1 MQTIVGI
8 DVGTTKICT
17 LVGEVDDRGD
27 LKVVGVGVS
36 PSRGMRK
43 GVVIDV
49 QQTAQAVA
57 ESVEKAERTS
67 GYKITRA
74 HVSIAG
80 EHISST
86 NSTGVVAISGD
97 EGIAA
102 EDVDRALDSARAVS
116 IPHGREII
124 HIIPRGFTVDGQDGV
139 RSPLG
144 MHAFRLE
151 VEAHIVT
158 AALTALLNLN
168 KCVESVG
175 VQVDEMVLNSVAS
188 GEAVL
193 TETEKEMGVIM
204 ADIGGGTTD
213 LAIYIEG
220 MIWHTKVLPVGGNHV
235 TNDVAIGLRLP
246 FNTAEKVK
254 IERGHARAADVD
266 TSTTFDLQPL
276 ADGGVVRIARHDLAQ
291 VIEARMEEIFSL
303 ILQEAKRSG
312 YDGLLSA
319 GLVLCGGAAQLPGL
333 AALAQDVLDMP
344 VRVASPRDLQGLVDA
359 LHNPAF
365 ATSVG
370 LLRWGL
376 QEHAP
381 LKPQRRQGGEWGRR
395 IKSFIRALLPDST
408 E

>member
-8 DVGTTKICT
+8 DVGTTKVCT
-17 LVGEVDDRGD
+17 LVGEVDNQGD
-27 LKVVGVGVS
+27 LHVVGVGVA
-36 PSRGMRK
+36 PSQGMRK
-43 GVVIDV
+43 GIVIDV
-49 QQTAQAVA
+49 QQAVEA
-57 ESVEKAERTS
+57 IGESVQKAERTS

-74 HVSIAG
+74 NVSLAG
-80 EHISST
+80 EHIQST
-86 NSTGVVAISGD
+86 NSVGVVAVGRD
-97 EGIAA
+97 EGITA

-139 RSPLG
+139 RNPLG

-158 AALTALLNLN
+158 ASLTSLLNLN
-168 KCVESVG
+168 KCVEEVG
-175 VQVDEMVLNSVAS
+175 VVVDELVLNSIAS

-193 TETEKEMGVIM
+193 TETEKEMGVVL

-246 FNTAEKVK
+246 FNVAEKVK
-254 IERGHARAADVD
+254 IERGHARSGDVD
-266 TSTTFDLQPL
+266 LSSTFDLQSFG
-276 ADGGVVRIARHDLAQ
+276 DGGTVRIARHDLTQ
-291 VIEARMEEIFSL
+291 VIEARMEEIFGL
-303 ILQEAKRSG
+303 IMREAKRSG

-319 GLVLCGGAAQLPGL
+319 GLVMCGGASQLPGSRP
-333 AALAQDVLDMP
+333 LAQDVLDMP
-344 VRVASPRDLQGLVDA
+344 VRVAQPRDLRGLVDA
-359 LHNPAF
+359 LHSPAF
-365 ATSVG
+365 ATGVG
-370 LLRWGL
+370 LLRWGT
-376 QEHAP
+376 QEHASLRP
-381 LKPQRRQGGEWGRR
+381 NRSGGEWGRR
-395 IKSFIRALLPDST
+395 IKGFLRALFPDSS

>member
-17 LVGEVDDRGD
+17 LVGEINGQGD
-27 LKVVGVGVS
+27 LQIVGVGVA

-43 GVVIDV
+43 GVVVDV
-49 QQTAQAVA
+49 QQATDAVL
-57 ESVEKAERTS
+57 ESISKAERTS

-74 HVSIAG
+74 HVSLAG
-80 EHISST
+80 EHVSST
-86 NSTGVVAISGD
+86 NSMGVVAVGGD
-97 EGIAA
+97 QGILA

-139 RSPLG
+139 RNPIG

-158 AALTALLNLN
+158 ASLTSLLNLS
-168 KCVESVG
+168 KCVEGAG
-175 VQVDEMVLNSVAS
+175 VQVDELVLNSISSAES
-188 GEAVL
+188 VL
-193 TETEKEMGVIM
+193 TETEKEMGVIV

-246 FNTAEKVK
+246 FNVAEKVK
-254 IERGHARAADVD
+254 IDRGHARAKDVD
-266 TSTTFDLQPL
+266 HSATFDLQPFEG
-276 ADGGVVRIARHDLAQ
+276 APMVRIGRHDLAR
-291 VIEARMEEIFSL
+291 VIEARMAEIFGL
-303 ILQEAKRSG
+303 VLQEAKRSG

-319 GLVLCGGAAQLPGL
+319 GLVMCGGAAQLPGL
-333 AALAQDVLDMP
+333 TALAQDVLDIP
-344 VRVASPRDLQGLVDA
+344 VRIGQPQNLRGLVDA
-359 LHNPAF
+359 LHSPAY

-370 LLRWGL
+370 LLRWGT

-381 LKPQRRQGGEWGRR
+381 LKSRRNSGEWGRR
-395 IKSFIRALLPDST
+395 IKGFIRALFPDST

>member
-8 DVGTTKICT
+8 DVGTTKVCT
-17 LVGEVDDRGD
+17 LVGEMDNQGD
-27 LKVVGVGVS
+27 LHVVGVGVS
-36 PSRGMRK
+36 PAKGMRK
-43 GVVIDV
+43 GIVVDV
-49 QQTAQAVA
+49 QQASEAIR

-74 HVSIAG
+74 NISLAG
-80 EHISST
+80 EHIQST
-86 NSTGVVAISGD
+86 NSVGVVAVGRD
-97 EGIAA
+97 EGITG

-139 RSPLG
+139 RNPLG

-158 AALTALLNLN
+158 ASLTALLNLS
-168 KCVESVG
+168 KCVEEVG
-175 VQVDEMVLNSVAS
+175 VDVDELVLNSVAS

-193 TETEKEMGVIM
+193 TETEKEMGVIL

-213 LAIYIEG
+213 LAVYIEG
-220 MIWHTKVLPVGGNHV
+220 MIWHTKVLPVGGHHV

-246 FNTAEKVK
+246 FNVAEKVK
-254 IERGHARAADVD
+254 IERGHARSSDVD
-266 TSTTFDLQPL
+266 LSSTFDLQSL
-276 ADGGVVRIARHDLAQ
+276 GDAGAVRIARHDLTQ
-291 VIEARMEEIFSL
+291 VIEARMDEILSL
-303 ILQEAKRSG
+303 ILREVKRSG

-319 GLVLCGGAAQLPGL
+319 GLVLCGGASQLPGL
-333 AALAQDVLDMP
+333 RGLAQDVLDIP
-344 VRVASPRDLQGLVDA
+344 VRVAQPLDLRGLVDA

-370 LLRWGL
+370 LLRWGT
-376 QEHAP
+376 QEHASI
-381 LKPQRRQGGEWGRR
+381 KPHRNGGEWGRR
-395 IKSFIRALLPDST
+395 IKSFIRALFPDSP

>member
-17 LVGEVDDRGD
+17 LVGEMNGQGD
-27 LKVVGVGVS
+27 LQIVGVGVA

-43 GVVIDV
+43 GVVVDV
-49 QQTAQAVA
+49 QQATDAVL
-57 ESVEKAERTS
+57 ESVSKAERTS

-74 HVSIAG
+74 HVSLAG
-80 EHISST
+80 EHVSST
-86 NSTGVVAISGD
+86 NSMGVVAVGGD
-97 EGIAA
+97 QGILA

-139 RSPLG
+139 RNPIG

-158 AALTALLNLN
+158 ASLTSLLNLS
-168 KCVESVG
+168 KCVEGAG
-175 VQVDEMVLNSVAS
+175 VQVDELVLNSISSAES
-188 GEAVL
+188 VL
-193 TETEKEMGVIM
+193 TETEKEMGVIV

-235 TNDVAIGLRLP
+235 SNDVAIGLRLP
-246 FNTAEKVK
+246 FNVAEKAK
-254 IERGHARAADVD
+254 IERGHARSKDVD
-266 TSTTFDLQPL
+266 HTATFDLQPFE
-276 ADGGVVRIARHDLAQ
+276 GSPVVRIARHDLTR
-291 VIEARMEEIFSL
+291 VIEARMAEIFGL
-303 ILQEAKRSG
+303 VLQEAKRSG

-319 GLVLCGGAAQLPGL
+319 GLVVCGGAAQLPGL
-333 AALAQDVLDMP
+333 TALAQDVLDIP
-344 VRVASPRDLQGLVDA
+344 VRVGQPQNLRGLVDA
-359 LHNPAF
+359 LHSPAY

-370 LLRWGL
+370 LLRWGT

-381 LKPQRRQGGEWGRR
+381 LKSRRSSGEWGRR
-395 IKSFIRALLPDST
+395 IKGFIRALFPDST

>member
-17 LVGEVDDRGD
+17 LVGEMNGQGD
-27 LKVVGVGVS
+27 LQIVGVGVA

-43 GVVIDV
+43 GVVVDV
-49 QQTAQAVA
+49 QQATDAVL
-57 ESVEKAERTS
+57 ESVSKAERTS

-74 HVSIAG
+74 HVSLAG
-80 EHISST
+80 EHVSST
-86 NSTGVVAISGD
+86 NSMGVVAVGGD
-97 EGIAA
+97 QGILA

-139 RSPLG
+139 RNPIG

-158 AALTALLNLN
+158 ASLTSLLNLS
-168 KCVESVG
+168 KCVESAG
-175 VQVDEMVLNSVAS
+175 VQVDELVLNSISSAES
-188 GEAVL
+188 VL
-193 TETEKEMGVIM
+193 TETEKEMGVIV

-235 TNDVAIGLRLP
+235 SNDVAIGLRLP
-246 FNTAEKVK
+246 FNVAEKVK
-254 IERGHARAADVD
+254 IERGHARAKDVD
-266 TSTTFDLQPL
+266 HTATFDLQPF
-276 ADGGVVRIARHDLAQ
+276 DGAPAVRIARHDLTR
-291 VIEARMEEIFSL
+291 VIEARMAEIFGL
-303 ILQEAKRSG
+303 VLQEAKRSG

-319 GLVLCGGAAQLPGL
+319 GLVVCGGAAQLPGL
-333 AALAQDVLDMP
+333 TALAQDVLDIP
-344 VRVASPRDLQGLVDA
+344 VRVGQPQNLRGLVDA
-359 LHNPAF
+359 LHNPAY

-370 LLRWGL
+370 LLRWGT

-381 LKPQRRQGGEWGRR
+381 LKSRRSSGEWGRR
-395 IKSFIRALLPDST
+395 IKGFIRALFPDST

>member
-8 DVGTTKICT
+8 DVGTTKVCT
-17 LVGEVDDRGD
+17 LVGELSDNGG
-27 LKVVGVGVS
+27 LNVVGVGIS
-36 PSRGMRK
+36 PSKGMRK
-43 GVVIDV
+43 GIVVDV
-49 QQTAQAVA
+49 QQAADAIA
-57 ESVEKAERTS
+57 ESVQKAERTS

-74 HVSIAG
+74 NVSLAG
-80 EHISST
+80 EHIEST
-86 NSTGVVAISGD
+86 NSVGVVAVGRE
-97 EGIAA
+97 EGITA

-139 RSPLG
+139 RNPLG

-158 AALTALLNLN
+158 ASLTALLNLN
-168 KCVESVG
+168 KCVQGVG
-175 VQVDEMVLNSVAS
+175 VEVDEMVLNSVSS

-193 TETEKEMGVIM
+193 TETEKEMGVIL

-246 FNTAEKVK
+246 FNIAEKVK
-254 IERGHARAADVD
+254 IERGHAHSADVD
-266 TSTTFDLQPL
+266 TNSTFDLQSFNE
-276 ADGGVVRIARHDLAQ
+276 GGAVRIARHDLTQ
-291 VIEARMEEIFSL
+291 VIEARMEEIFGL

-319 GLVLCGGAAQLPGL
+319 GLVLCGGASQLPGL
-333 AALAQDVLDMP
+333 RALAQDVMDVP
-344 VRVASPRDLQGLVDA
+344 VRVAQPQNLQGLVDA

-370 LLRWGL
+370 LLRWGM
-376 QEHAP
+376 QEHASI
-381 LKPQRRQGGEWGRR
+381 KPRRGGGEWGRR
-395 IKSFIRALLPDST
+395 IKSFIRALFPDSP

>member
-17 LVGEVDDRGD
+17 LVGEINGQGD
-27 LKVVGVGVS
+27 VQIVGVGVA

-43 GVVIDV
+43 GVVVDV
-49 QQTAQAVA
+49 QQATTAVL
-57 ESVEKAERTS
+57 ESVSKAERTS

-74 HVSIAG
+74 HVSLAG
-80 EHISST
+80 EHVSST
-86 NSTGVVAISGD
+86 NSMGVVAVGGDQGIS
-97 EGIAA
+97 A

-139 RSPLG
+139 RNPIG

-158 AALTALLNLN
+158 ASLTSLLNLS
-168 KCVESVG
+168 KCVEGAG
-175 VQVDEMVLNSVAS
+175 VQVDELVLNSISSAES
-188 GEAVL
+188 VL
-193 TETEKEMGVIM
+193 TETEKEMGVIV
-204 ADIGGGTTD
+204 ADIGGGTAD

-246 FNTAEKVK
+246 FNVAEKLK
-254 IERGHARAADVD
+254 IERGHARAKDVEH
-266 TSTTFDLQPL
+266 TATFDVQPF
-276 ADGGVVRIARHDLAQ
+276 DGSPMVRIGRHDLAR
-291 VIEARMEEIFSL
+291 VIEARMAEIFGL
-303 ILQEAKRSG
+303 VLQEAKRSG

-319 GLVLCGGAAQLPGL
+319 GLVMCGGAAQLPGL
-333 AALAQDVLDMP
+333 ATLAQDVLDIP
-344 VRVASPRDLQGLVDA
+344 VRVGQPQNLRGLVDA
-359 LHNPAF
+359 LHSPAY

-370 LLRWGL
+370 LLRWGT

-381 LKPQRRQGGEWGRR
+381 LKSRRTSGEWGRR
-395 IKSFIRALLPDST
+395 IKGFIRALFPDST

>member
-17 LVGEVDDRGD
+17 LVGEINGQGD
-27 LKVVGVGVS
+27 VQIVGVGVA

-43 GVVIDV
+43 GVVVDV
-49 QQTAQAVA
+49 QQATTAVL
-57 ESVEKAERTS
+57 ESVSKAERTS

-74 HVSIAG
+74 HVSLAG
-80 EHISST
+80 EHVSST
-86 NSTGVVAISGD
+86 NSMGVVAVGGDQGIS
-97 EGIAA
+97 A

-139 RSPLG
+139 RNPIG

-158 AALTALLNLN
+158 ASLTSLLNLS
-168 KCVESVG
+168 KCVEGAG
-175 VQVDEMVLNSVAS
+175 VQVDELVLNAISSAES
-188 GEAVL
+188 VL
-193 TETEKEMGVIM
+193 TETEKEMGVIV

-246 FNTAEKVK
+246 FNVAEQVK
-254 IERGHARAADVD
+254 IERGHARAKDVD
-266 TSTTFDLQPL
+266 HTATFDLQPF
-276 ADGGVVRIARHDLAQ
+276 DGSSMVRIGRHDLTR
-291 VIEARMEEIFSL
+291 VIEARMAEIFGL
-303 ILQEAKRSG
+303 VLQEAKRSG

-319 GLVLCGGAAQLPGL
+319 GLVMCGGAAQLPGL
-333 AALAQDVLDMP
+333 TTLAQDVLDIP
-344 VRVASPRDLQGLVDA
+344 VRVGQPQNLRGLVDA
-359 LHNPAF
+359 LHSPAY

-370 LLRWGL
+370 LLRWGT

-381 LKPQRRQGGEWGRR
+381 LKSRRNSGEWGRR
-395 IKSFIRALLPDST
+395 IKGFIRALFPDST
-408 E
+408 D

>member
-8 DVGTTKICT
+8 DVGTTKVCT
-17 LVGEVDDRGD
+17 LVGESGESGEPQI
-27 LKVVGVGVS
+27 VGVGVA
-36 PSRGMRK
+36 PSKGMRK
-43 GVVIDV
+43 GIVVDV
-49 QQTAQAVA
+49 QQATEAIA

-74 HVSIAG
+74 HISIAG
-80 EHISST
+80 EHITST
-86 NSTGVVAISGD
+86 NSVGVVAVGG
-97 EGIAA
+97 EQGITAD
-102 EDVDRALDSARAVS
+102 DVDRALDSARAVS

-151 VEAHIVT
+151 VEAHIIT
-158 AALTALLNLN
+158 ASLAALLNVT
-168 KCVESVG
+168 KCVEGVG
-175 VQVDEMVLNSVAS
+175 VQVDELVLNAIAS

-193 TETEKEMGVIM
+193 TETEKEMGVIL

-246 FNTAEKVK
+246 FDVAEKVK
-254 IERGHARAADVD
+254 IERGHARTKDVD
-266 TSTTFDLQPL
+266 QNITFDLQPL
-276 ADGGVVRIARHDLAQ
+276 GDGGPVRIARIDLAR
-291 VIEARMEEIFSL
+291 VIEARMEEVCSL

-319 GLVLCGGAAQLPGL
+319 GLVLCGGGAQLPGL
-333 AALAQDVLDMP
+333 RGLAQDVMDMP
-344 VRVASPRDLQGLVDA
+344 VRVAQPQNLTGLVDA

-370 LLRWGL
+370 LLRWGV
-376 QEHAP
+376 QDHAS
-381 LKPQRRQGGEWGRR
+381 LKPRRRGGEWGRR
-395 IKSFIRALLPDST
+395 IKSFIRALFPDRLD
-408 E
+408 

>member
-1 MQTIVGI
+1 MQAIVGI

-17 LVGEVDDRGD
+17 LVGEVDDQGE
-27 LKVVGVGVS
+27 LQVVGVGIA

-43 GVVIDV
+43 GIVVDV
-49 QQTAQAVA
+49 QQAGEAIA
-57 ESVEKAERTS
+57 ESVGKAERTS
-67 GYKITRA
+67 GYKITRSN
-74 HVSIAG
+74 VSLAG
-80 EHISST
+80 EHVAST
-86 NSTGVVAISGD
+86 NSVGVVAVSGD
-97 EGIAA
+97 DGISAD
-102 EDVDRALDSARAVS
+102 DVDRALDSARAVS

-158 AALTALLNLN
+158 ASLTALLNLS
-168 KCVESVG
+168 KCVEGVG
-175 VQVDEMVLNSVAS
+175 VQVDELVLTSVSS

-193 TETEKEMGVIM
+193 TETEKKMGVIL

-246 FNTAEKVK
+246 FNVAEKVK
-254 IERGHARAADVD
+254 IERGHALSEEMDP
-266 TSTTFDLQPL
+266 TSAFHLQPFG
-276 ADGGVVRIARHDLAQ
+276 DGTAVQIARHDLTQ
-291 VIEARMEEIFSL
+291 VIEARMVEILSMV
-303 ILQEAKRSG
+303 LQEAKRSG

-333 AALAQDVLDMP
+333 RQLAQDVMDMP
-344 VRVASPRDLQGLVDA
+344 VRVASPRNLHGLVDA

-370 LLRWGL
+370 LLRWGM
-376 QEHAP
+376 QEHTA
-381 LKPQRRQGGEWGRR
+381 LKPRRRGGEWGRR
-395 IKSFIRALLPDST
+395 IKSFVRALLPDNS

>member
-17 LVGEVDDRGD
+17 LVGEINGQGD
-27 LKVVGVGVS
+27 LQIVGVGVA

-43 GVVIDV
+43 GVVVDV
-49 QQTAQAVA
+49 QQATDAVL
-57 ESVEKAERTS
+57 ESVSKAERTS

-74 HVSIAG
+74 HVSLAG
-80 EHISST
+80 EHVSST
-86 NSTGVVAISGD
+86 NSMGVVAVGGDQGISP
-97 EGIAA
+97 

-139 RSPLG
+139 RNPIG

-158 AALTALLNLN
+158 ASLTSLLNLS
-168 KCVESVG
+168 KCVEAAG
-175 VQVDEMVLNSVAS
+175 VQVDELVLNSISSAES
-188 GEAVL
+188 VL
-193 TETEKEMGVIM
+193 TETEKEMGVIV

-246 FNTAEKVK
+246 FNVAEKVK
-254 IERGHARAADVD
+254 IERGHARAKDVD
-266 TSTTFDLQPL
+266 HTATFDLQPFEG
-276 ADGGVVRIARHDLAQ
+276 APMVRIGRHDLTR
-291 VIEARMEEIFSL
+291 VIEARMAEIFGL
-303 ILQEAKRSG
+303 VLQEAKRSG

-319 GLVLCGGAAQLPGL
+319 GLVMCGGAAQLPGL
-333 AALAQDVLDMP
+333 TALAQDVLDIP
-344 VRVASPRDLQGLVDA
+344 VRVGQPQNLRGLVDA
-359 LHNPAF
+359 LHSPAY

-370 LLRWGL
+370 LLRWGT

-381 LKPQRRQGGEWGRR
+381 LKPRRNSGEWGRR
-395 IKSFIRALLPDST
+395 IKGFIRALFPDST

>member
-17 LVGEVDDRGD
+17 LVGEINGQGD
-27 LKVVGVGVS
+27 LQIVGVGVA

-43 GVVIDV
+43 GVVVDV
-49 QQTAQAVA
+49 QQATDAVL
-57 ESVEKAERTS
+57 ESVSKAERTS

-74 HVSIAG
+74 HVSLAG
-80 EHISST
+80 EHVSST
-86 NSTGVVAISGD
+86 NSMGVVAVGGDQGISP
-97 EGIAA
+97 

-139 RSPLG
+139 RNPIG

-158 AALTALLNLN
+158 ASLTSLLNLS
-168 KCVESVG
+168 KCVEGAG
-175 VQVDEMVLNSVAS
+175 VQVDELVLNSISSAES
-188 GEAVL
+188 VL
-193 TETEKEMGVIM
+193 TETEKEMGVIV

-246 FNTAEKVK
+246 FNVAEKVK
-254 IERGHARAADVD
+254 IERGHARAKDVD
-266 TSTTFDLQPL
+266 HTATFDLQPFEG
-276 ADGGVVRIARHDLAQ
+276 APMVRIGRHDLTR
-291 VIEARMEEIFSL
+291 VIEARMAEIFGL
-303 ILQEAKRSG
+303 VLQEAKRSG

-319 GLVLCGGAAQLPGL
+319 GLVMCGGAAQLPGL
-333 AALAQDVLDMP
+333 TALAQDVLDIP
-344 VRVASPRDLQGLVDA
+344 VRVGQPQNLRGLVDA
-359 LHNPAF
+359 LHSPAY

-370 LLRWGL
+370 LLRWGT

-381 LKPQRRQGGEWGRR
+381 LKPRRNSGEWGRR
-395 IKSFIRALLPDST
+395 IKGFIRALFPDST

>member
-1 MQTIVGI
+1 VA
-8 DVGTTKICT
+8 
-17 LVGEVDDRGD
+17 
-27 LKVVGVGVS
+27 

-43 GVVIDV
+43 GVVVDV
-49 QQTAQAVA
+49 QQATAAVQ
-57 ESVEKAERTS
+57 ESISKAERTS

-74 HVSIAG
+74 HVSLAG
-80 EHISST
+80 EHVSST
-86 NSTGVVAISGD
+86 NSMGVVAVGGD
-97 EGIAA
+97 QGILA

-139 RSPLG
+139 RNPIG

-158 AALTALLNLN
+158 ASLTSLLNLS
-168 KCVESVG
+168 KCVEGAG
-175 VQVDEMVLNSVAS
+175 VQVDELVLNSISSAES
-188 GEAVL
+188 VL
-193 TETEKEMGVIM
+193 TETEKEMGVIV

-246 FNTAEKVK
+246 FNVAEKVK
-254 IERGHARAADVD
+254 IERGHARAKDVD
-266 TSTTFDLQPL
+266 HTATFDLQPFEG
-276 ADGGVVRIARHDLAQ
+276 APMARIGRHDLTR
-291 VIEARMEEIFSL
+291 VIEARMAEIFGL
-303 ILQEAKRSG
+303 VLQEAKRSG

-319 GLVLCGGAAQLPGL
+319 GLVMCGGAAQLPGL
-333 AALAQDVLDMP
+333 TALAQDVLDIP
-344 VRVASPRDLQGLVDA
+344 VRVGQPQNLRGLVDA
-359 LHNPAF
+359 LHNPAY

-370 LLRWGL
+370 LLRWGT

-381 LKPQRRQGGEWGRR
+381 LKSRRNSGEWGRR
-395 IKSFIRALLPDST
+395 IKGFIRALFPDSA

>member
-8 DVGTTKICT
+8 DVGTTKVCT
-17 LVGEVDDRGD
+17 LVGEVDNQGE
-27 LKVVGVGVS
+27 LQIVGVGVA
-36 PSRGMRK
+36 PSKGMRK
-43 GVVIDV
+43 GIVVDV
-49 QQTAQAVA
+49 GQAGEA
-57 ESVEKAERTS
+57 ISESVQKAERTS

-74 HVSIAG
+74 NVSLAG
-80 EHISST
+80 EHIQST
-86 NSTGVVAISGD
+86 NSVGVVAVGRD
-97 EGIAA
+97 EGISA

-139 RSPLG
+139 RNPLG

-158 AALTALLNLN
+158 ASLTALLNLS
-168 KCVESVG
+168 KCVEGVG
-175 VQVDEMVLNSVAS
+175 VEVDELVLNSVAS

-193 TETEKEMGVIM
+193 TETEKEMGVIL

-246 FNTAEKVK
+246 FNVAEKVK
-254 IERGHARAADVD
+254 IERGHARSRDVD
-266 TSTTFDLQPL
+266 LSSTFDLQSFG
-276 ADGGVVRIARHDLAQ
+276 DGGTVRIARHDLTQ

-303 ILQEAKRSG
+303 ILREAKRSG

-319 GLVLCGGAAQLPGL
+319 GLVLCGGASQLPGL
-333 AALAQDVLDMP
+333 RALAQDVLDIP
-344 VRVASPRDLQGLVDA
+344 VRVAQPQDLRGLVDA

-370 LLRWGL
+370 LLRWGT
-376 QEHAP
+376 QEHASI
-381 LKPQRRQGGEWGRR
+381 KPRRSGGEWGRR
-395 IKSFIRALLPDST
+395 IKSFIRALFPDST

>member
-17 LVGEVDDRGD
+17 LVGEINGQGE
-27 LKVVGVGVS
+27 LQIVGVGVA

-43 GVVIDV
+43 GVVVDV
-49 QQTAQAVA
+49 QQATAAVL
-57 ESVEKAERTS
+57 ESVSKAERTS
-67 GYKITRA
+67 GYRITRA
-74 HVSIAG
+74 HVSLAG
-80 EHISST
+80 EHVSST
-86 NSTGVVAISGD
+86 NSMGVVAVGGD
-97 EGIAA
+97 QGITA

-139 RSPLG
+139 RNPIG

-158 AALTALLNLN
+158 ASLTSLLNLS
-168 KCVESVG
+168 KCVEGAG
-175 VQVDEMVLNSVAS
+175 VQVDELVLNSISSAES
-188 GEAVL
+188 VL
-193 TETEKEMGVIM
+193 TETEKEMGVIV
-204 ADIGGGTTD
+204 ADVGGGTTD

-246 FNTAEKVK
+246 FNVAEKVK
-254 IERGHARAADVD
+254 IERGHARAKDVD
-266 TSTTFDLQPL
+266 QTATFDLQPFEG
-276 ADGGVVRIARHDLAQ
+276 APMVRIGRHDLTR
-291 VIEARMEEIFSL
+291 VIEARMAEIFGL
-303 ILQEAKRSG
+303 VLQEAKRSG

-319 GLVLCGGAAQLPGL
+319 GLVMCGGAAQLPGL
-333 AALAQDVLDMP
+333 TALAQDVLDIP
-344 VRVASPRDLQGLVDA
+344 VRVGQPQNLRGLVDA
-359 LHNPAF
+359 LHSPAY

-370 LLRWGL
+370 LLRWGT

-381 LKPQRRQGGEWGRR
+381 LKSRRNGGEWGRR
-395 IKSFIRALLPDST
+395 IKGFIRALFPDST

>member
-17 LVGEVDDRGD
+17 LVGEINGQGD
-27 LKVVGVGVS
+27 VQIVGVGVA

-43 GVVIDV
+43 GVVVDV
-49 QQTAQAVA
+49 QQATTAVL
-57 ESVEKAERTS
+57 ESVSKAERTS

-74 HVSIAG
+74 HVSLAG
-80 EHISST
+80 EHVSST
-86 NSTGVVAISGD
+86 NSMGVVAVGGDQGIS
-97 EGIAA
+97 A

-139 RSPLG
+139 RNPIG

-158 AALTALLNLN
+158 ASLTSLLNLS
-168 KCVESVG
+168 KCVESAG
-175 VQVDEMVLNSVAS
+175 VQVDELVLNSISSAES
-188 GEAVL
+188 VL
-193 TETEKEMGVIM
+193 TETEKEMGVIV

-246 FNTAEKVK
+246 FNVAEQVK
-254 IERGHARAADVD
+254 IERGHARAKDVD
-266 TSTTFDLQPL
+266 HTATFDLQPF
-276 ADGGVVRIARHDLAQ
+276 DGSSIVRIGRHDLAR
-291 VIEARMEEIFSL
+291 VIEARMAEIFGL
-303 ILQEAKRSG
+303 VLQEAKRSG

-319 GLVLCGGAAQLPGL
+319 GLVMCGGAAQLPGL
-333 AALAQDVLDMP
+333 TTLAQDVLDIP
-344 VRVASPRDLQGLVDA
+344 VRVGQPQNLRGLVDA
-359 LHNPAF
+359 LHSPAY

-370 LLRWGL
+370 LLRWGT

-381 LKPQRRQGGEWGRR
+381 LKSRRTSGEWGRR
-395 IKSFIRALLPDST
+395 IKGFIRALFPDST
-408 E
+408 D

>member
-17 LVGEVDDRGD
+17 LVGEINGQGD
-27 LKVVGVGVS
+27 VQIVGVGVA

-43 GVVIDV
+43 GVVVDV
-49 QQTAQAVA
+49 QQATTAVL
-57 ESVEKAERTS
+57 ESVSKAERTS

-74 HVSIAG
+74 HVSLAG
-80 EHISST
+80 EHVSST
-86 NSTGVVAISGD
+86 NSMGVVAVGGDQGIS
-97 EGIAA
+97 A

-139 RSPLG
+139 RNPIG

-158 AALTALLNLN
+158 ASLTSLLNLS
-168 KCVESVG
+168 KCVEGAG
-175 VQVDEMVLNSVAS
+175 VQVDELVLNSISSAES
-188 GEAVL
+188 VL
-193 TETEKEMGVIM
+193 TETEKEMGVIV

-246 FNTAEKVK
+246 FNVAEQVK
-254 IERGHARAADVD
+254 IERGHARAKDVD
-266 TSTTFDLQPL
+266 HTATFDLQPF
-276 ADGGVVRIARHDLAQ
+276 DGSSMVRIGRHDLTR
-291 VIEARMEEIFSL
+291 VIEARMAEIFGL
-303 ILQEAKRSG
+303 VLQEAKRSG

-319 GLVLCGGAAQLPGL
+319 GLVMCGGAAQLPGL
-333 AALAQDVLDMP
+333 TTLAQDVLDIP
-344 VRVASPRDLQGLVDA
+344 VRVGQPQNLRGLVDA
-359 LHNPAF
+359 LHSPAY

-370 LLRWGL
+370 LLRWGT

-381 LKPQRRQGGEWGRR
+381 LKSRRNSGEWGRR
-395 IKSFIRALLPDST
+395 IKGFIRALFPDST
-408 E
+408 D

>member
-8 DVGTTKICT
+8 DVGTTKVCT
-17 LVGEVDDRGD
+17 LVGEVDNQGE
-27 LKVVGVGVS
+27 LQIVGVGVA
-36 PSRGMRK
+36 PSKGMRK
-43 GVVIDV
+43 GIVVDV
-49 QQTAQAVA
+49 QQASEAIS
-57 ESVEKAERTS
+57 ESVQKAERTS

-74 HVSIAG
+74 NVSLAG
-80 EHISST
+80 EHIQST
-86 NSTGVVAISGD
+86 NSVGVVAVGRD
-97 EGIAA
+97 EGISA

-139 RSPLG
+139 RNPLG

-158 AALTALLNLN
+158 ASLTALLNLS
-168 KCVESVG
+168 KCVEGVG
-175 VQVDEMVLNSVAS
+175 VEVDELVLNSVAS

-193 TETEKEMGVIM
+193 TETEKEMGVIL

-246 FNTAEKVK
+246 FNVAEKVK
-254 IERGHARAADVD
+254 IERGHARSSDVD
-266 TSTTFDLQPL
+266 LSSTFDLQSF
-276 ADGGVVRIARHDLAQ
+276 GESGTVRIARHDLTQ
-291 VIEARMEEIFSL
+291 VIEARMEEIFGL
-303 ILQEAKRSG
+303 ILREAKRSG

-319 GLVLCGGAAQLPGL
+319 GLVLCGGASQLPGL
-333 AALAQDVLDMP
+333 RALAQDVLDIP
-344 VRVASPRDLQGLVDA
+344 VRVAQPQDLRGLVDA

-370 LLRWGL
+370 LLRWGT
-376 QEHAP
+376 QEHASI
-381 LKPQRRQGGEWGRR
+381 KPRRSGGEWGRR
-395 IKSFIRALLPDST
+395 IKSLLRALLPDSS

>member
-8 DVGTTKICT
+8 DLGTTKVCT
-17 LVGEVDDRGD
+17 LVGETDDQGE
-27 LKVVGVGVS
+27 LQVVGVGVG
-36 PSRGMRK
+36 PSKGMRK
-43 GVVIDV
+43 GIIVNV
-49 QQTAQAVA
+49 QQAAAAIA

-74 HVSIAG
+74 NVSLAG

-86 NSTGVVAISGD
+86 NSVGVVAVGGD
-97 EGIAA
+97 EAITS
-102 EDVDRALDSARAVS
+102 EDVDRALDSAHAVS
-116 IPHGREII
+116 IPHGREVI
-124 HIIPRGFTVDGQDGV
+124 HIIPRGFMVDGQDGV

-158 AALTALLNLN
+158 ASLTALLNLS
-168 KCVESVG
+168 KCVEAVG
-175 VQVDEMVLNSVAS
+175 VQADELVLNSIAS

-193 TETEKEMGVIM
+193 TDTEKEMGVIL

-246 FNTAEKVK
+246 FNVAEKVK
-254 IERGHARAADVD
+254 IERGHARARDVEA
-266 TSTTFDLQPL
+266 STAFNLQPFG
-276 ADGGVVRIARHDLAQ
+276 DQGTVSIARQDLAR
-291 VIEARMEEIFSL
+291 VIEARMDELLNL
-303 ILQEAKRSG
+303 ILQEARRSG

-319 GLVLCGGAAQLPGL
+319 GLVICGGAAQLPGL
-333 AALAQDVLDMP
+333 SALAQDVMDMP
-344 VRVASPRDLQGLVDA
+344 VRVARPQNLHGLVDA
-359 LHNPAF
+359 LHSPAF

-370 LLRWGL
+370 LLRWGM
-376 QEHAP
+376 QEHAS
-381 LKPQRRQGGEWGRR
+381 LKPRRGGGEWGRR
-395 IKSFIRALLPDST
+395 IKSFIRALFPDST

>member
-1 MQTIVGI
+1 MQTIVGV

-17 LVGEVDDRGD
+17 LVGEINGQGD
-27 LKVVGVGVS
+27 VQIVGVGVA

-43 GVVIDV
+43 GVVVDV
-49 QQTAQAVA
+49 QQATTAVL
-57 ESVEKAERTS
+57 ESVSKAERTS

-74 HVSIAG
+74 HVSLAG
-80 EHISST
+80 EHVSST
-86 NSTGVVAISGD
+86 NSMGVVAVGGDQGIS
-97 EGIAA
+97 A

-139 RSPLG
+139 RNPIG

-158 AALTALLNLN
+158 ASLTSLLNLS
-168 KCVESVG
+168 KCVEGAG
-175 VQVDEMVLNSVAS
+175 VQVDELVLNSISSAES
-188 GEAVL
+188 VL
-193 TETEKEMGVIM
+193 TETEKEMGVIV

-246 FNTAEKVK
+246 FNVAEQVK
-254 IERGHARAADVD
+254 IERGHARAKDVD
-266 TSTTFDLQPL
+266 HTATFDLQPF
-276 ADGGVVRIARHDLAQ
+276 DGSSMVRIGRHDLTR
-291 VIEARMEEIFSL
+291 VIEARMAEIFGL
-303 ILQEAKRSG
+303 VLQEAKRSG

-319 GLVLCGGAAQLPGL
+319 GLVMCGGAAQLPGL
-333 AALAQDVLDMP
+333 TTLAQDVLDIP
-344 VRVASPRDLQGLVDA
+344 VRVGQPQNLRGLVDA
-359 LHNPAF
+359 LHSPAY

-370 LLRWGL
+370 LLRWGT

-381 LKPQRRQGGEWGRR
+381 LKSRRNSGEWGRR
-395 IKSFIRALLPDST
+395 IKGFIRALFPDST
-408 E
+408 D

>member
-17 LVGEVDDRGD
+17 LVGEINGQGD
-27 LKVVGVGVS
+27 VQIVGVGVA

-43 GVVIDV
+43 GVVVDV
-49 QQTAQAVA
+49 QQATTAVL
-57 ESVEKAERTS
+57 ESVSKAERTS

-74 HVSIAG
+74 HVSLAG
-80 EHISST
+80 EHVSST
-86 NSTGVVAISGD
+86 NSMGVVAVGGDQGIS
-97 EGIAA
+97 A

-139 RSPLG
+139 RNPIG

-158 AALTALLNLN
+158 ASLTSLLNLS
-168 KCVESVG
+168 KCVESAG
-175 VQVDEMVLNSVAS
+175 VQVDELVLNSISSAES
-188 GEAVL
+188 VL
-193 TETEKEMGVIM
+193 TETEKEMGVIV

-246 FNTAEKVK
+246 FNVAEQVK
-254 IERGHARAADVD
+254 IERGHARAKDVD
-266 TSTTFDLQPL
+266 HTATFDLQPF
-276 ADGGVVRIARHDLAQ
+276 DGSSIVRIGRHDLAR
-291 VIEARMEEIFSL
+291 VIEARMAEIFGL
-303 ILQEAKRSG
+303 VLQEAKRSG

-319 GLVLCGGAAQLPGL
+319 GLVMCGGAAQLPGL
-333 AALAQDVLDMP
+333 TTLAQDVLDIP
-344 VRVASPRDLQGLVDA
+344 VRVGQPQNLRGLVDA
-359 LHNPAF
+359 LHSPAY

-370 LLRWGL
+370 LLRWGT

-381 LKPQRRQGGEWGRR
+381 LKSRRNSGEWGRR
-395 IKSFIRALLPDST
+395 IKGFIRALFPDST
-408 E
+408 D

>member
-1 MQTIVGI
+1 MQTIVGV
-8 DVGTTKICT
+8 DVGTTKVCT
-17 LVGEVDDRGD
+17 LVGELSDTGG
-27 LKVVGVGVS
+27 LNVVGVGIA

-43 GVVIDV
+43 GIVVDV
-49 QQTAQAVA
+49 QQAADAIA
-57 ESVEKAERTS
+57 ESVQKAERTS

-74 HVSIAG
+74 NVSLAG
-80 EHISST
+80 EHIEST
-86 NSTGVVAISGD
+86 NSVGVVAVGRD
-97 EGIAA
+97 EGITA

-139 RSPLG
+139 RNPLG

-158 AALTALLNLN
+158 ASLTALLNLN
-168 KCVESVG
+168 KCVQGVG
-175 VQVDEMVLNSVAS
+175 VEVDELVLNSVSS

-193 TETEKEMGVIM
+193 TETEKEMGVVL

-246 FNTAEKVK
+246 FNVAEKVK
-254 IERGHARAADVD
+254 IERGHSRSADVD
-266 TSTTFDLQPL
+266 TSSTFDLQSF
-276 ADGGVVRIARHDLAQ
+276 DEGGAVRIARHDLTQ
-291 VIEARMEEIFSL
+291 VIEARMEEIFGL

-319 GLVLCGGAAQLPGL
+319 GLVLCGGASQLPGL
-333 AALAQDVLDMP
+333 RALAQDVMDMP
-344 VRVASPRDLQGLVDA
+344 VRVAQPQNLQGLVDA

-370 LLRWGL
+370 LLRWGM
-376 QEHAP
+376 QEHASI
-381 LKPQRRQGGEWGRR
+381 KPRRGSGEWGRR
-395 IKSFIRALLPDST
+395 IKSFIRALFPDSP

>member
-17 LVGEVDDRGD
+17 LVGEINGQGD
-27 LKVVGVGVS
+27 LQIVGVGVA

-43 GVVIDV
+43 GVVVDV
-49 QQTAQAVA
+49 QQATAAVL
-57 ESVEKAERTS
+57 ESISKAERTS

-74 HVSIAG
+74 HVSLAG

-86 NSTGVVAISGD
+86 NSMGVVAVGGDQGIS
-97 EGIAA
+97 A

-139 RSPLG
+139 RNPIG

-158 AALTALLNLN
+158 ASLTSLLNLS
-168 KCVESVG
+168 KCVESAG
-175 VQVDEMVLNSVAS
+175 VQVDELVLNSISSAES
-188 GEAVL
+188 VL
-193 TETEKEMGVIM
+193 TETEKEMGVIV

-246 FNTAEKVK
+246 FNVAEKVK
-254 IERGHARAADVD
+254 IERGHARAKDVD
-266 TSTTFDLQPL
+266 HTATFDLQPFEG
-276 ADGGVVRIARHDLAQ
+276 APMVRIGRHDLTR
-291 VIEARMEEIFSL
+291 VIEARMAEIFGL
-303 ILQEAKRSG
+303 VLQEAKRSG

-319 GLVLCGGAAQLPGL
+319 GLVMCGGAAQLPGL
-333 AALAQDVLDMP
+333 TALAQDVLDIP
-344 VRVASPRDLQGLVDA
+344 VRVGQPQNLHGLVDA
-359 LHNPAF
+359 LHSPAY

-370 LLRWGL
+370 LLRWGT

-381 LKPQRRQGGEWGRR
+381 LKSRRNSGEWGRR
-395 IKSFIRALLPDST
+395 IKGFIRALFPDST